1 MLYGVL
7 KNSRFEIFAN
17 TDWDSQRLSYFF
29 KDKIFGTR
37 VDFFWNTP
45 LFLRYDGVNAT
56 NAEKCVA
63 KRR

>member
-1 MLYGVL
+1 MVSSKTVDL
-7 KNSRFEIFAN
+7 KFLPILIGIRKDWAIF
-17 TDWDSQRLSYFF
+17 L

-45 LFLRYDGVNAT
+45 LFLRYEGVNAT